1 MTGDGNRNKNQEL
14 GILTEEKKK
23 KNSLWRKL
31 REKYR
36 ISVLDERTLTEHL
49 HVQLNGWIAI
59 VVAAMLFLLTL
70 GLFSLVILYTP
81 VKNYLPGYSEDI
93 RQQLIVESARMDSL
107 NATMELH
114 RQYLGVIKQVMT
126 GEVHTDTVQSLDS
139 MYIITREQLLEAKS
153 EATEEFIAQYEA
165 KEKDNLQ
172 LFYVA
177 NTIPVL
183 SFFRPAHGVIL
194 QSYSEQEKRYGVLI
208 QTPENE
214 NVTAVLSGTVMY
226 VNYEIGN
233 TYSMMVQHTNYLSIY
248 RNITKVLKKKGD
260 VVQAGESIAIMDKLP
275 LEFELWQNGKPIN
288 PEEVIA
294 F

>member
-1 MTGDGNRNKNQEL
+1 MAED
-14 GILTEEKKK
+14 KKK
-23 KNSLWRKL
+23 KTLWKKL

-36 ISVLDERTLTEHL
+36 ISVLDESTLTEHL
-49 HVQLNGWIAI
+49 HVRLNGWGA
-59 VVAAMLFLLTL
+59 VVVSALLFLLTL

-93 RQQLIVESARMDSL
+93 RQQLIGESARVDSL
-107 NATMELH
+107 RTTLGLQ
-114 RQYLGVIKQVMT
+114 RQYLDVIKQVMV

-139 MYIITREQLLEAKS
+139 MFIITREQLLEVKS

-172 LFYVA
+172 LFNIT

-194 QSYSEQEKRYGVLI
+194 QSFSEQGNRYGVVI
-208 QTPENE
+208 QTPDNE
-214 NVTAVLSGTVMY
+214 NVTAVLAGTVVS

-233 TYSMMVQHTNYLSIY
+233 TYSLVLQHTNYLSIY
-248 RNITKVLKKKGD
+248 RNTTKVLKKVGD
-260 VVQAGESIAIMDKLP
+260 AVQEGESIAIMGNQP
-275 LEFELWQNGKPIN
+275 LEFELWQNGNAIN